1 MCNLGFTFPCLF
13 CLQNSNTR
21 YLELRYP
28 QLCSLG
34 RKTARLNLYERSP
47 DCRHYCLYSQRQST
61 AMVWES
67 TTVKILSPGSFEPL
81 LHANICTHAL
91 WRERGTS
98 PWILICL
105 CTREIQRSETGSV
118 VKSRDLALPFC
129 YLCVISPLEPTKAK
143 GKLFIAFKSVTRL
156 QKCQKQTLEIR
167 NPNPSLVSNWNITVA
182 PILNSDPGPSVPKF
196 LENGDGL
203 CLENGFSFLSEQ
215 QAQPSCNLEQMLH
228 KPSILYLHFQP
239 SQIRL
244 KQVCWKT
251 NFLQRTPRKPFVK
264 HGPTKRL

>member
-1 MCNLGFTFPCLF
+1 MCIRTSACVPVHTWVFGNKLSGSVLVFKNWHMISTKGSAFLFACHFHKKAGMCNLGFKFPCLF

-91 WRERGTS
+91 WRECGTS

-105 CTREIQRSETGSV
+105 CTSEIQRSELGSGGEEQR
-118 VKSRDLALPFC
+118 SGSHI
-129 YLCVISPLEPTKAK
+129 YLSPISVWFLLCSPTKPK
-143 GKLFIAFKSVTRL
+143 GICSLLSRQSHDSKNVKNGYLGS
-156 QKCQKQTLEIR
+156 EI
-167 NPNPSLVSNWNITVA
+167 
-182 PILNSDPGPSVPKF
+182 
-196 LENGDGL
+196 
-203 CLENGFSFLSEQ
+203 
-215 QAQPSCNLEQMLH
+215 
-228 KPSILYLHFQP
+228 
-239 SQIRL
+239 QIH
-244 KQVCWKT
+244 
-251 NFLQRTPRKPFVK
+251 P
-264 HGPTKRL
+264 

>member
-1 MCNLGFTFPCLF
+1 MCNLGFKFPCLF

-91 WRERGTS
+91 WRECGTS
-98 PWILICL
+98 PWILICF
-105 CTREIQRSETGSV
+105 CTREIQRSEMGSGGEELAPTSAFLLSQCGFSTGVHRGQREFVHCFQGSHTTTKMSKMDTWNQES
-118 VKSRDLALPFC
+118 KSILA
-129 YLCVISPLEPTKAK
+129 
-143 GKLFIAFKSVTRL
+143 
-156 QKCQKQTLEIR
+156 
-167 NPNPSLVSNWNITVA
+167 SNWNITVA
-182 PILNSDPGPSVPKF
+182 PILNSDLGPSVPKF
-196 LENGDGL
+196 LESGDGL
-203 CLENGFSFLSEQ
+203 CLKMVSAL
-215 QAQPSCNLEQMLH
+215 
-228 KPSILYLHFQP
+228 
-239 SQIRL
+239 
-244 KQVCWKT
+244 
-251 NFLQRTPRKPFVK
+251 
-264 HGPTKRL
+264 

>member
-1 MCNLGFTFPCLF
+1 MCNLGFKFPCLF

-21 YLELRYP
+21 YLELPYP

-91 WRERGTS
+91 WRECGTS

-105 CTREIQRSETGSV
+105 YISEIQRSETGSGGEEQSSSSHICLSAISV
-118 VKSRDLALPFC
+118 GFLLWRPPRPKGFCSLLSRQSHNYKNVKNR
-129 YLCVISPLEPTKAK
+129 Y
-143 GKLFIAFKSVTRL
+143 FKSG
-156 QKCQKQTLEIR
+156 I
-167 NPNPSLVSNWNITVA
+167 
-182 PILNSDPGPSVPKF
+182 
-196 LENGDGL
+196 
-203 CLENGFSFLSEQ
+203 
-215 QAQPSCNLEQMLH
+215 
-228 KPSILYLHFQP
+228 
-239 SQIRL
+239 QIH
-244 KQVCWKT
+244 
-251 NFLQRTPRKPFVK
+251 P
-264 HGPTKRL
+264 